1 MTGGRGGRGGR
12 GRYHVFLVAVNTTT
26 NETFKWKDLRRDIR
40 ARDRNQ
46 QRRAARAEAGEP
58 EPEKECPEARRL
70 RAILLPPTP
79 SSAPSC
85 CPPPRPAR
93 RATGRAHGLQRR
105 GLTQKGSNGAD

>member
-1 MTGGRGGRGGR
+1 MTGGRGGR
-12 GRYHVFLVAVNTTT
+12 GRYHLFLVAVNTTT

-46 QRRAARAEAGEP
+46 QRRAARAEAGES

-79 SSAPSC
+79 SRAP
-85 CPPPRPAR
+85 RHGAR
-93 RATGRAHGLQRR
+93 WPTG
-105 GLTQKGSNGAD
+105 SSGAG